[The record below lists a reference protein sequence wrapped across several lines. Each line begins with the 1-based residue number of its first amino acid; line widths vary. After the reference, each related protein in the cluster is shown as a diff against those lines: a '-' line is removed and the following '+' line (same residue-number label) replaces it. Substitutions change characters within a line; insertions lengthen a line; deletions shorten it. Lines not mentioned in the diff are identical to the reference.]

1 MVSSTPRRR
10 ENESITE
17 EQMEHIQRDGNDSCP
32 LLGEEESP
40 ATTDVRSHQI
50 RDVRRIDNGALSSTK
65 RSLAQRIRSRKNRFV
80 QHVLVACHLI
90 DPSRDLMFK
99 QELSS
104 NKVAIEKLTTIR
116 NSVFAYSESIVS
128 LSTAICC
135 FAGNSARL
143 RDGSQD
149 ALANVAVEGS
159 NILECSLVFSVR
171 CFSDPPVKRLM
182 RTVRANRIKSRS
194 PFLQR
199 STIESPSS
207 SASTRSS
214 RNAQSWSL
222 TLNTLSEW

>member
-1 MVSSTPRRR
+1 
-10 ENESITE
+10 
-17 EQMEHIQRDGNDSCP
+17 MEHIQRDGNDSCP

-90 DPSRDLMFK
+90 DPSGDLMFK

-128 LSTAICC
+128 KCEYRLPAGCHLMSMLSVGDA
-135 FAGNSARL
+135 SARL
-143 RDGSQD
+143 VDRYLLLRRQ
-149 ALANVAVEGS
+149 L
-159 NILECSLVFSVR
+159 
-171 CFSDPPVKRLM
+171 
-182 RTVRANRIKSRS
+182 
-194 PFLQR
+194 
-199 STIESPSS
+199 ST
-207 SASTRSS
+207 SS
-214 RNAQSWSL
+214 RWL
-222 TLNTLSEW
+222 TRRTSQRGGGRKQHPRMLARLQCTLFL